1 MIKLIKYVLAHS
13 APSVIKKE
21 TVHSGITIHAALAW
35 QCGGGD
41 C

>member
-1 MIKLIKYVLAHS
+1 MIKLIKYVLANA

-21 TVHSGITIHAALAW
+21 KVHSMIIIHAELAW